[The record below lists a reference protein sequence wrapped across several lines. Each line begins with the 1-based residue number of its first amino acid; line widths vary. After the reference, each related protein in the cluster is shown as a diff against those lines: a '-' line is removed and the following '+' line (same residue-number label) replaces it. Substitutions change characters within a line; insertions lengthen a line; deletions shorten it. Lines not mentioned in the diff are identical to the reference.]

1 MSQALYTSKTG
12 LTAGQYQIDVVAN
25 NIANINTTAFK
36 AASVNFQTLF
46 SDTITQGSTPTATNG
61 GINPKQIGLGVQVG
75 SIKRNFDSGTFVSTG
90 STSDMMIS
98 GNGYFAVMDATGNTY
113 LTRDGSFTLDAN
125 GDLVNSCTYRV
136 LGAASIYST
145 TNSQTNVHVPTV
157 LNTETIATPTSSF
170 SSKDL
175 SDLNNASITEGTFNI
190 EITLKG
196 VKYHS
201 TIEIG
206 TVACNVAKLVDQ
218 INQSLATARVYDSTG
233 KDVTTEVGGTGFLHS
248 YIVCEVDDGTIN
260 FSITDYAN
268 SKENIIIGGQWLT
281 ARQFTETLDGLDST
295 YFVDDS
301 GDNTVYTVD
310 ENGQAT
316 AVAGTKLADDR
327 TWTESATTVIN
338 SASGGTTTP
347 ISVGYTTNIRNA
359 YKYTDTDGRT
369 FYVDQEPN
377 LGTPPTYNVY
387 QLLSGTIYTSIG
399 TTQINP
405 ATQGN
410 VTFKRVHSL
419 TMEGSTKDINLGGTL
434 IENAEVYHDKDGK
447 TYFHDAANN
456 VWYEGDTKTGYS
468 EIVPQPT
475 DVEIATFI
483 RTKDVTKVGFT
494 SGTSN
499 FLSETGIATNAVN
512 TDFTDTH
519 TVSSKII
526 DYTVN
531 VSDVASLTDAVALE
545 DYTISTNGIIEA
557 KYSNGDMM
565 TVQINDVD
573 GSFTWKYTT
582 RDNVIVTGSDV
593 NIESSVAVPSN
604 MVIQLATL
612 VNEAG
617 LVSQANN
624 LWSIGPN
631 AGTVF
636 YGVGGSMGLGNI
648 QSSGLEGSN
657 VDMATEFS
665 NMIIAQRAIQ
675 ANSRVFSTASN
686 VMETLV
692 YMGQ

>member
-1 MSQALYTSKTG
+1 MTQALYTSKTG

-75 SIKRNFDSGTFVSTG
+75 SIKRNFDSGTFISTG
-90 STSDMMIS
+90 LTSDMMIS

-136 LGAASIYST
+136 LGANNIYST

-157 LNTETIATPTSSF
+157 LNTETLATPLSKF

-175 SDLNNASITEGTFNI
+175 SDLNNAGISAGTFNI

-206 TVACNVAKLVDQ
+206 TVSCNVAKLVDQ

-248 YIVCEVDDGTIN
+248 YVACGIDDGMIN

-268 SKENIIIGGQWLT
+268 SKENILVGGEWLT
-281 ARQFTETLDGLDST
+281 ARQFTETLEGVNST
-295 YFVDDS
+295 YYVDDN
-301 GDNTVYTVD
+301 GDNTVYVVD
-310 ENGQAT
+310 ENGSAT
-316 AVAGTKLADDR
+316 AVAGTKLDGNR
-327 TWTESATTVIN
+327 TWTENATTTITAN
-338 SASGGTTTP
+338 GTTPTT
-347 ISVGYTTNIRNA
+347 ISVGYTTNVREVYPYEKSGVTYYIDTEANA
-359 YKYTDTDGRT
+359 G
-369 FYVDQEPN
+369 
-377 LGTPPTYNVY
+377 LPPTYNVY
-387 QLLSGTIYTSIG
+387 EKLSGDIYTDIG
-399 TTQINP
+399 TTETDP
-405 ATQGN
+405 SSHDDA
-410 VTFKRVHSL
+410 VFKRVHSL
-419 TMEGSTKDINLGGTL
+419 VMEGSTRDINKGGTL
-434 IENAEVYHDKDGK
+434 KENTNVYHDLDGK
-447 TYFHDAANN
+447 SYYEKDNI
-456 VWYEGDTKTGYS
+456 WYDGDTKTGYA

-475 DVEIATFI
+475 DAEIATFI
-483 RTKDVTKVGFT
+483 RTKDVTNISFT

-512 TDFTDTH
+512 TDFTVEH
-519 TVSSKII
+519 TVTSKII

-557 KYSNGDMM
+557 SYSNGDML
-565 TVQINDVD
+565 TVQINEDD

-593 NIESSVAVPSN
+593 NIADSVAIPAN
-604 MVIQLATL
+604 MVVQLANL

-617 LVSQANN
+617 LVSRENN
-624 LWSIGPN
+624 LWSVGPN

-636 YGVGGSMGLGNI
+636 YGVGGTMGLGNI

-686 VMETLV
+686 VLETLV

>member
-1 MSQALYTSKTG
+1 MTQALYTSKTG

-75 SIKRNFDSGTFVSTG
+75 SIKRNFDSGTFISTG
-90 STSDMMIS
+90 LTSDMMIS
-98 GNGYFAVMDATGNTY
+98 GNGYFAVMDANGNTY

-136 LGAASIYST
+136 LGANNIYST
-145 TNSQTNVHVPTV
+145 MNSQTNVHVPTV
-157 LNTETIATPTSSF
+157 LNTETIATPISTF

-175 SDLNNASITEGTFNI
+175 SDLNNAGISAGTFNI

-206 TVACNVAKLVDQ
+206 TVSCNVAKLADQ
-218 INQSLATARVYDSTG
+218 INQSLATARVYDSAG
-233 KDVTTEVGGTGFLHS
+233 RDVTTEVGGTGFLHS
-248 YIVCEVDDGTIN
+248 YIACEVDDGTIN

-268 SKENIIIGGQWLT
+268 SKENIVIGGEWLT
-281 ARQFTETLDGLDST
+281 ARQFTETLEGEETT
-295 YFVDDS
+295 YFVDDT
-301 GDNTVYTVD
+301 GDNTVYTAD
-310 ENGQAT
+310 DNAQAT
-316 AVAGTKLADDR
+316 AVAGSTMSSNR
-327 TWTESATTVIN
+327 TWTETATTSIT
-338 SASGGTTTP
+338 SAGGSPET
-347 ISVGYTTNIRNA
+347 ISVGSTTNLRTA
-359 YKYTDTDGRT
+359 YKYTKDGTT
-369 FYVDQEPN
+369 FYVDKDANTGSPA
-377 LGTPPTYNVY
+377 TYNVY
-387 QLLSGTIYTSIG
+387 QKLSGTIYTSIG
-399 TTQINP
+399 TTTTAPPGSPVSFN
-405 ATQGN
+405 
-410 VTFKRVHSL
+410 RVHTL
-419 TMEGSTKDINLGGTL
+419 VMEGSTKDINKGGTL
-434 IENAEVYHDKDGK
+434 KDNAEVYHDLDGNVYYEKD
-447 TYFHDAANN
+447 N
-456 VWYEGDTKTGYS
+456 VWYQGDTKTGYY
-468 EIVPQPT
+468 EMVPQPSET
-475 DVEIATFI
+475 QIDTFI
-483 RTKDVTKVGFT
+483 RTKDVTNVGFA

-512 TDFTDTH
+512 TDFTETH

-557 KYSNGDMM
+557 SYSNGDMM
-565 TVQINDVD
+565 TVQINEND
-573 GSFTWKYTT
+573 GSFIWKYTT
-582 RDNVIVTGSDV
+582 RDNVIVKGSDV
-593 NIESSVAVPSN
+593 HIDDTVAIPAN

-624 LWSIGPN
+624 LWSVGPN

-686 VMETLV
+686 VLETLV

>member
-1 MSQALYTSKTG
+1 MTQALYTSKTG

-75 SIKRNFDSGTFVSTG
+75 SIKRNFDSGTFISTG
-90 STSDMMIS
+90 ITSDMMIS
-98 GNGYFAVMDATGNTY
+98 GNGYFAVMDANGNTY

-136 LGAASIYST
+136 LGAKNIYST
-145 TNSQTNVHVPTV
+145 MNSQTNVHVPTV
-157 LNTETIATPTSSF
+157 LNTETVATPVSTF

-175 SDLNNASITEGTFNI
+175 SDLNNAGITAGTFNI

-201 TIEIG
+201 TIDIE
-206 TVACNVAKLVDQ
+206 TVSCNVAKLVDQ
-218 INQSLATARVYDSTG
+218 INQSLATARVYDANG

-248 YIVCEVDDGTIN
+248 YIVCEVDDGKIN

-268 SKENIIIGGQWLT
+268 SKANIVIGGEWLT
-281 ARQFTETLDGLDST
+281 ARQFNETINGVIST
-295 YFVDDS
+295 YFVDDT

-310 ENGQAT
+310 ENNQAT
-316 AVAGTKLADDR
+316 AVAGSKMSADR
-327 TWTESATTVIN
+327 TWTESATTTIS
-338 SASGGTTTP
+338 SAGEDPET
-347 ISVGYTTNIRNA
+347 ISVGSTTNLRTA
-359 YKYTDTDGRT
+359 YKYTKDTEVYYIDTTANAGS
-369 FYVDQEPN
+369 PA
-377 LGTPPTYNVY
+377 TYNVY
-387 QLLSGTIYTSIG
+387 QKLSGNIYTSVG
-399 TTQINP
+399 TTTTAPSKTGSANFQ
-405 ATQGN
+405 
-410 VTFKRVHSL
+410 RVHTL
-419 TMEGSTKDINLGGTL
+419 VMEGSTRDINKGGTL
-434 IENAEVYHDKDGK
+434 VDNAEVYHDVDGN
-447 TYFHDAANN
+447 TYYEKSDI
-456 VWYEGDTKTGYS
+456 WYEGDTKVGYS
-468 EIVPQPT
+468 EMVPQPT
-475 DVEIATFI
+475 ESEISTYI
-483 RTKDVTKVGFT
+483 RTKDVTNVGFT

-512 TDFTDTH
+512 TDFTKTH
-519 TVSSKII
+519 TVESNII

-531 VSDVASLTDAVALE
+531 VNDVASLTDAVALE

-557 KYSNGDMM
+557 SYSNGDML
-565 TVQINDVD
+565 TVQINEND

-582 RDNVIVTGSDV
+582 SDNVIVTGSDV
-593 NIESSVAVPSN
+593 HIEDSVAIPAN

-617 LVSQANN
+617 LVSESNN
-624 LWSIGPN
+624 LWSVGPN

-686 VMETLV
+686 VLETLV

>member
-1 MSQALYTSKTG
+1 MTQALYTSKTG

-75 SIKRNFDSGTFVSTG
+75 SIKRNFDSGTFISTG
-90 STSDMMIS
+90 LTSDMMIS

-136 LGAASIYST
+136 LGANNIYST

-157 LNTETIATPTSSF
+157 LNTETIATPLSKF

-175 SDLNNASITEGTFNI
+175 SDLNNAGITAGTFNI

-206 TVACNVAKLVDQ
+206 TVSCNVAKLVDQ

-248 YIVCEVDDGTIN
+248 YVACGIDDGTIN

-268 SKENIIIGGQWLT
+268 SKANILVGGTWLT
-281 ARQFTETLDGLDST
+281 ARQFTETLEGTNST

-301 GDNTVYTVD
+301 GDNTVYLVD
-310 ENGQAT
+310 ENGSATPVNGSKLDESRKWIENDSTTIT
-316 AVAGTKLADDR
+316 AVGT
-327 TWTESATTVIN
+327 ATT
-338 SASGGTTTP
+338 T
-347 ISVGYTTNIRNA
+347 ISVGSTTNV
-359 YKYTDTDGRT
+359 RT
-369 FYVDQEPN
+369 VYPYEKDSVTYYIDKEANIGSP
-377 LGTPPTYNVY
+377 TTYNIY
-387 QLLSGTIYTSIG
+387 EKLSGDIYTSIG
-399 TTQINP
+399 TTETDPSTHDDASFN
-405 ATQGN
+405 
-410 VTFKRVHSL
+410 RVHSL
-419 TMEGSTKDINLGGTL
+419 VMEGSTQDINIGGTL
-434 IENAEVYHDKDGK
+434 KANSNVYHDTDGN
-447 TYFHDAANN
+447 TYYENSDI
-456 VWYEGDTKTGYS
+456 WYEGNTKTGYT

-475 DVEIATFI
+475 EAEISTFI
-483 RTKDVTKVGFT
+483 RTKDVTNISFT

-512 TDFTDTH
+512 TDFTEVH

-531 VSDVASLTDAVALE
+531 VNDVASLTDAVALE
-545 DYTISTNGIIEA
+545 DYTISTSGIIEA
-557 KYSNGDMM
+557 SYSNGDMM
-565 TVQINDVD
+565 TVQINDDD

-593 NIESSVAVPSN
+593 NIEDSVAIPSN
-604 MVIQLATL
+604 MVVQLANL

-617 LVSQANN
+617 LVSEANN

-636 YGVGGSMGLGNI
+636 YGVGGTMGLGNI
-648 QSSGLEGSN
+648 QTSGLEGSN

-686 VMETLV
+686 VLETLV

>member
-1 MSQALYTSKTG
+1 MTQALYTSKTG

-75 SIKRNFDSGTFVSTG
+75 SIKRNFDSGTFISTG
-90 STSDMMIS
+90 LTSDMMIS
-98 GNGYFAVMDATGNTY
+98 GNGYFAVMDANGNTY

-136 LGAASIYST
+136 LGASNIYST
-145 TNSQTNVHVPTV
+145 MNSQTNVHVPTV
-157 LNTETIATPTSSF
+157 LNTETIATPTSTF

-175 SDLNNASITEGTFNI
+175 SDLNNAGITAGTFNI

-206 TVACNVAKLVDQ
+206 TVSCNVAKLVDQ
-218 INQSLATARVYDSTG
+218 INQSLATARVYDSNG

-248 YIVCEVDDGTIN
+248 YVTCGIDDGKIN

-268 SKENIIIGGQWLT
+268 SKENIVIGGDWLT
-281 ARQFTETLDGLDST
+281 ARQFTETLNGVDTT
-295 YFVDDS
+295 YFVDDT
-301 GDNTVYTVD
+301 GDNTVYTID
-310 ENGQAT
+310 DNAQAT
-316 AVAGTKLADDR
+316 AVSGTKLSGSR
-327 TWTESATTVIN
+327 TWTESATTSIT
-338 SASGGTTTP
+338 SASGGSTTT
-347 ISVGYTTNIRNA
+347 ISVGSTTNLRTA
-359 YKYTDTDGRT
+359 YKYTGSDSTT
-369 FYVDQEPN
+369 FYVDSAPN
-377 LGTPPTYNVY
+377 AGLPPTYNVY
-387 QLLSGTIYTSIG
+387 QLLSGTIYTSVG
-399 TTQINP
+399 TTEIDP
-405 ATQGN
+405 STQDAASFN
-410 VTFKRVHSL
+410 RVHSL
-419 TMEGSTKDINLGGTL
+419 VMEGSTKDINKGGTL
-434 IENAEVYHDKDGK
+434 IENAEVYHDTDGNTYYEKD
-447 TYFHDAANN
+447 N
-456 VWYEGDTKTGYS
+456 VWYQGNTKTGYA
-468 EIVPQPT
+468 EIVPQPS
-475 DVEIATFI
+475 DAQIETFI
-483 RTKDVTKVGFT
+483 RTKDVTNIGFT

-512 TDFTDTH
+512 TDFTETH

-531 VSDVASLTDAVALE
+531 VNAVASLTDAVALE

-557 KYSNGDMM
+557 SYSNGDIL
-565 TVQINDVD
+565 TVQINDND

-582 RDNVIVTGSDV
+582 SDNVIVTGSDV
-593 NIESSVAVPSN
+593 KIEDSVAIPAN

-617 LVSQANN
+617 LVSESNN
-624 LWSIGPN
+624 LWSVGPN

-686 VMETLV
+686 VLETLV

>member
-1 MSQALYTSKTG
+1 MTQALYTSKTG

-25 NIANINTTAFK
+25 NIANINTTAYK

-75 SIKRNFDSGTFVSTG
+75 SIKRNFDSGTFISTG
-90 STSDMMIS
+90 LTSDMMIS

-136 LGAASIYST
+136 LGANNIYST
-145 TNSQTNVHVPTV
+145 MNSQTNVHVPTV
-157 LNTETIATPTSSF
+157 LNTETIATPMSNF

-175 SDLNNASITEGTFNI
+175 SDLNNAGITAGTFNV

-206 TVACNVAKLVDQ
+206 TVSCNVAKLVDQ
-218 INQSLATARVYDSTG
+218 INQSLATARVYDANG

-248 YIVCEVDDGTIN
+248 YIVCGIDDGKIN

-268 SKENIIIGGQWLT
+268 SKENILIGGTWLT
-281 ARQFTETLDGLDST
+281 ARQFTETLNGVNTT
-295 YFVDDS
+295 YYVDDS

-310 ENGQAT
+310 ENSSAT
-316 AVAGTKLADDR
+316 AVDGTTLSSTGAIK
-327 TWTESATTVIN
+327 TWTETDSTTII
-338 SASGGTTTP
+338 SASGGAVTQ
-347 ISVGYTTNIRNA
+347 ISVGSTTNIRDA
-359 YKYTDTDGRT
+359 YKYTDTSGAE
-369 FYVDQEPN
+369 FYIDKEAN
-377 LGTPPTYNVY
+377 LGEGTYNVY
-387 QLLSGTIYTSIG
+387 QKLSGDIYISIG
-399 TTQINP
+399 TTDTNP
-405 ATQGN
+405 FSEGN
-410 VTFKRVHSL
+410 ASFKRVHTL
-419 TMEGSTKDINLGGTL
+419 TMEGSTKDININGVPKV
-434 IENAEVYHDKDGK
+434 NSNVYHDADGK
-447 TYFHDAANN
+447 LYYENGGI
-456 VWYEGDTKTGYS
+456 WYEGDTKVGYS
-468 EIVPQPT
+468 EMVPQPT
-475 DVEIATFI
+475 ESEISTYI
-483 RTKDVTKVGFT
+483 RTKDVTNISFT

-512 TDFTDTH
+512 TDFTVDH

-531 VSDVASLTDAVALE
+531 VNDVASLTDAVALE

-557 KYSNGDMM
+557 SYSNGDML
-565 TVQINDVD
+565 TVQINEED

-593 NIESSVAVPSN
+593 HIEDSVAIPAN
-604 MVIQLATL
+604 MVVQLATL

-624 LWSIGPN
+624 LWSVGPN

-686 VMETLV
+686 VLETLV